1 LNKYVY
7 QEMQKSNK
15 GCLMAEALKLLRTM
29 FEPEDNFMNVSS
41 LCTQENLPLGVYEQ
55 QNFLEVVKQMVCYQ
69 ACRHNG

>member
-1 LNKYVY
+1 
-7 QEMQKSNK
+7 
-15 GCLMAEALKLLRTM
+15 MAEALKLLRTM
-29 FEPEDNFMNVSS
+29 FEPEDNFMNLSS